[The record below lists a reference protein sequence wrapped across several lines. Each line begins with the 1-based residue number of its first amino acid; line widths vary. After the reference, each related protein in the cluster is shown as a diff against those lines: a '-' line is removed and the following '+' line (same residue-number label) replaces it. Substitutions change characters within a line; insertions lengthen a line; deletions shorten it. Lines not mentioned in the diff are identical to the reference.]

1 MPCSMTIRG
10 SGVAGSAE
18 RHSRIGTAVIGKGPE
33 SENLSRGRR
42 LTIEAMIKFWHAA
55 SCNGCSLLPG
65 RGKVF
70 RRVAAASE
78 GGLVL
83 GARWSG
89 G

>member
-1 MPCSMTIRG
+1 MTIRG
-10 SGVAGSAE
+10 TGVAGPAE

-65 RGKVF
+65 RG
-70 RRVAAASE
+70 RSS
-78 GGLVL
+78 GGWPPRNGADLAL
-83 GARWSG
+83 GARWPDD
-89 G
+89 